1 MNLGQYLFGYL
12 QEKGSAELPG
22 FGIFS
27 IQKKSATLD
36 EAEAKLL
43 PPSFDVTFQRNTE
56 IFNSDFSKYIA
67 EKTGENLFIVQT
79 EIKEINKTA
88 KTVFDLMMVPFLI
101 I

>member
-43 PPSFDVTFQRNTE
+43 PLLLKLLLLKIQKFLIL
-56 IFNSDFSKYIA
+56 IFLNILLKKQAKIFLLFKQKLKKLYNLGLNSY
-67 EKTGENLFIVQT
+67 KT
-79 EIKEINKTA
+79 KK
-88 KTVFDLMMVPFLI
+88 PFL
-101 I
+101 